1 MKKTEI
7 KSFVSKQWGFKTNQ
21 ITLLETSAH
30 YGELD
35 YVMFEVCGIQ
45 YQARKE
51 MASFGQQLWDF
62 EIYKPF

>member
-21 ITLLETSAH
+21 ITLLETNTH

-51 MASFGQQLWDF
+51 MAPLGQQLWDF